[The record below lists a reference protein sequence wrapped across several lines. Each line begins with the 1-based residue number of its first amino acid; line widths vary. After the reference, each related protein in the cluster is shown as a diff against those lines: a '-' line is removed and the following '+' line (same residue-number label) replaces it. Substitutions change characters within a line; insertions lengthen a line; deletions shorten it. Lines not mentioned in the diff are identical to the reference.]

1 MKQQVGRN
9 GIFWTRARVAFA
21 CALFA
26 ATALVGSNCKSDDTA
41 NLAANSAAKPN
52 ANAGAP
58 KVTITSSQNGQPA
71 KPPQPAQLENVPE
84 VAWNTPLQSI
94 DGASFRL
101 SDFKDKVVVLDLWA
115 TWCGPCRLEVPHL
128 VELQNEYRAK
138 GVEVIGLTTED
149 PESDEEKVRDF
160 AKEFKINYKLGW
172 SPREVS
178 LALMNGNA
186 SIPQTF
192 VIAPGG
198 RIVTKFRGFSTQIP
212 AMIRTAIDKANEKTG
227 D

>member
-1 MKQQVGRN
+1 MKNPAGKERR
-9 GIFWTRARVAFA
+9 FWTGARVALA
-21 CALFA
+21 CAAFGGV
-26 ATALVGSNCKSDDTA
+26 ALVASNCKSNDTA
-41 NLAANSAAKPN
+41 NLAASNGAQQKQAPN
-52 ANAGAP
+52 AP
-58 KVTITSSQNGQPA
+58 KVTITQKQGAQPQA
-71 KPPQPAQLENVPE
+71 PPQLETVPPA
-84 VAWNTPLQSI
+84 AWNTEIQAV
-94 DGASFRL
+94 DGANFRL
-101 SDFKDKVVVLDLWA
+101 SDFKDKVVVIDLWA

-128 VELQNEYRAK
+128 VELQNEYGAK

-149 PESDEEKVRDF
+149 PLADEEKVRSF

-178 LALMNGNA
+178 LALMNGNT

-198 RIVTKFRGFSTQIP
+198 RIVTKFRGFSNQIP
-212 AMIRTAIDKANEKTG
+212 SMIRAAIDKASEKTG